1 MRMLVSAALK
11 AFAYGSMGYVGAAH
25 SLHSFLACHADRV
38 ERHLPRGRCSVAG
51 DRRAALKRRA
61 VLHERSRQK
70 ARARARR

>member
-1 MRMLVSAALK
+1 MRMLVSAALN
-11 AFAYGSMGYVGAAH
+11 AFAYGSLGYIGAATTLR
-25 SLHSFLACHADRV
+25 SLFACHADRV
-38 ERHLPRGRCSVAG
+38 DRHHPRRGHGVAV

>member
-1 MRMLVSAALK
+1 MMLLAAAALK
-11 AFAYGSMGYVGAAH
+11 AFAYASLGCVGAANELR
-25 SLHSFLACHADRV
+25 SSLACHADRV
-38 ERHLPRGRCSVAG
+38 ERHLPRGRYSVAV

>member
-1 MRMLVSAALK
+1 MRMLVSAALN
-11 AFAYGSMGYVGAAH
+11 AFAYGSLGYVGAATT
-25 SLHSFLACHADRV
+25 LRSFLACHADRV
-38 ERHLPRGRCSVAG
+38 ERHLPRGRYSVAG